1 MKKILIIIIGLV
13 IVLLSI
19 FFSKYIDYKA
29 KKNEIKQF
37 NLEYEEYNSKEIYG
51 TELTTVINKAVDNNE
66 KNNVKKDEQ
75 GLYIQNN
82 TNSIQIEIKITDNDT
97 TYQMETL
104 YGGGMVTFVQY
115 YNFINFKCTEIKY
128 NKAGKICYMMFEQI
142 ST

>member
-1 MKKILIIIIGLV
+1 MKKILVIIICLV
-13 IVLLSI
+13 IIILAVI
-19 FFSKYIDYKA
+19 FNKYINYKA
-29 KKNEIKQF
+29 EKNQITKYNIEFESYLEKQ
-37 NLEYEEYNSKEIYG
+37 IYG

-115 YNFINFKCTEIKY
+115 YNFINFKCTKIKY